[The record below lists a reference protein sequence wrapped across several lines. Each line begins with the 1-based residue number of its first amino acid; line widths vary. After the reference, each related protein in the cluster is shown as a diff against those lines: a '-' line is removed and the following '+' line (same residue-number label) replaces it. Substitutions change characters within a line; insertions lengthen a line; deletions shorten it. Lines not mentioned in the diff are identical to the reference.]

1 MTLCG
6 FQSWVMK
13 GEAASL
19 LLTGVFAPEAS
30 GGHAVRKPK
39 PTHVERPHRAH
50 GPCQPHLFR
59 PTGDPTG
66 AVSWDSDHRA
76 HGRELLLMHLC
87 SPSKGTWRPN
97 PQWLRVWVF
106 IEVIK
111 VK

>member
-1 MTLCG
+1 
-6 FQSWVMK
+6 MK

-39 PTHVERPHRAH
+39 PTHVERPHRAR
-50 GPCQPHLFR
+50 GLCQPHLFR

-66 AVSWDSDHRA
+66 DRTGTVSWNSDHRA
-76 HGRELLLMHLC
+76 HGRVTADAFVFSLKRYLETQPPVAQSVTLFRD
-87 SPSKGTWRPN
+87 G
-97 PQWLRVWVF
+97 VF

-111 VK
+111 LK